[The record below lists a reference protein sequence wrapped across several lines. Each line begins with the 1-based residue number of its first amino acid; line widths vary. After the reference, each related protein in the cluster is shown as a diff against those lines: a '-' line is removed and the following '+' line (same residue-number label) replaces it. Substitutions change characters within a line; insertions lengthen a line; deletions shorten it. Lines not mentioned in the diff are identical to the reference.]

1 MAPARGHDFTPVQ
14 VQKLFFLL
22 DMNVARELNGPHFS
36 FEPYH
41 YGPFDA
47 NVYRALDQLS
57 AQGFA
62 VVGDDQQFQMRTY
75 RLTAEGQDR
84 GDVLSLRWSPRPPT
98 TSVAPAISFGRRR
111 SRSWSPR
118 STRRT
123 RRCEHGAS
131 SASVS
136 DTARRDSVHR
146 RVGDRRRLRVDV
158 RRRRHDDDQPSG
170 AQDRDH
176 QERGDR
182 RRNWTSGLGQRFEA
196 AVDTL
201 HAGKEW
207 KGSAIEKAKAMSSKG
222 IGDFAQTGAPQGAFG
237 ALVGFVHQGKPE
249 LCEFAITDF
258 QPEMKGERCWYVS
271 MGSAKPR

>member
-84 GDVLSLRWSPRPPT
+84 GDRAL
-98 TSVAPAISFGRRR
+98 AQMEPA
-111 SRSWSPR
+111 
-118 STRRT
+118 
-123 RRCEHGAS
+123 A
-131 SASVS
+131 A
-136 DTARRDSVHR
+136 DY
-146 RVGDRRRLRVDV
+146 V
-158 RRRRHDDDQPSG
+158 RRASDFVRKTPFAELVSSIYKAYPAMRARSIF
-170 AQDRDH
+170 R
-176 QERGDR
+176 ER
-182 RRNWTSGLGQRFEA
+182 Q
-196 AVDTL
+196 
-201 HAGKEW
+201 
-207 KGSAIEKAKAMSSKG
+207 
-222 IGDFAQTGAPQGAFG
+222 
-237 ALVGFVHQGKPE
+237 
-249 LCEFAITDF
+249 
-258 QPEMKGERCWYVS
+258 
-271 MGSAKPR
+271 